1 MKYYLLKAFCE
12 YLAKFSHI
20 KHIKRVEN
28 NTLKIEFSRDETFY
42 FDMTRGNSLVY
53 IKENNE
59 NIIKKDF
66 KSPFDV
72 LLQKLQI
79 HKLINLPFK

>member
-12 YLAKFSHI
+12 YLTKFTHL

-53 IKENNE
+53 IKDNTEN
-59 NIIKKDF
+59 IKKDF

-72 LLQKLQI
+72 LLQKNSQI
-79 HKLINLPFK
+79 HKSIKSIF